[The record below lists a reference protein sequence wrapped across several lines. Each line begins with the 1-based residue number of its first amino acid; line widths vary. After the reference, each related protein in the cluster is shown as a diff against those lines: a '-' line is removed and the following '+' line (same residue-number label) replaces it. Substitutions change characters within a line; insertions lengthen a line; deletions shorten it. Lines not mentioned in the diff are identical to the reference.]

1 MPRLLGVEIPADK
14 RVEVSLTYI
23 YGIGFSTARR
33 ILEQTNIDPN
43 IRAKDLTPQQLN
55 EIIHAITNNKIKIEG
70 DLRRDVQG
78 NLKRLQAIN
87 SYRGIR
93 HRKGLPVRGQR
104 TSTNARTRKGPR
116 KTVGVIRNP
125 DTPDETKTPG
135 DAAQKEPAPKE
146 AAPTAETAPKRPAP
160 KKTAKP
166 KKEQPAP
173 TAGTPENLS
182 LSTDEVEKPKVV
194 KAKGSKNVHS
204 GVAHVMATFNN
215 TIVTITDMKG
225 NVIGWS
231 SAGKVGFK
239 GSRKSTAYAAQMV
252 AQDASRQAMGHGL
265 KEVEVLV
272 KGPGAGRES
281 AVRAL
286 QAIGLELTV
295 IRDVTPVPHNGCRPP
310 KQRRV

>member
-1 MPRLLGVEIPADK
+1 MADPENPTNPSPEEAKATEPKPAPA
-14 RVEVSLTYI
+14 
-23 YGIGFSTARR
+23 STDSR
-33 ILEQTNIDPN
+33 
-43 IRAKDLTPQQLN
+43 
-55 EIIHAITNNKIKIEG
+55 
-70 DLRRDVQG
+70 QG
-78 NLKRLQAIN
+78 
-87 SYRGIR
+87 
-93 HRKGLPVRGQR
+93 
-104 TSTNARTRKGPR
+104 
-116 KTVGVIRNP
+116 
-125 DTPDETKTPG
+125 
-135 DAAQKEPAPKE
+135 EPAAPSKE
-146 AAPTAETAPKRPAP
+146 AAPKVPAA
-160 KKTAKP
+160 KKAAKP
-166 KKEQPAP
+166 KKEQSAPA
-173 TAGTPENLS
+173 AASENLS
-182 LSTDEVEKPKVV
+182 LSADDVEKPKIV

-204 GVAHVMATFNN
+204 GIAHVLSTFNN
-215 TIVTITDMKG
+215 TVVTITDMKG

-286 QAIGLELTV
+286 QAIGLDLTV

>member
-1 MPRLLGVEIPADK
+1 MAEPENETEPKPEKKAKKAKADVAPVE
-14 RVEVSLTYI
+14 S
-23 YGIGFSTARR
+23 G
-33 ILEQTNIDPN
+33 
-43 IRAKDLTPQQLN
+43 
-55 EIIHAITNNKIKIEG
+55 
-70 DLRRDVQG
+70 
-78 NLKRLQAIN
+78 
-87 SYRGIR
+87 
-93 HRKGLPVRGQR
+93 
-104 TSTNARTRKGPR
+104 
-116 KTVGVIRNP
+116 KT
-125 DTPDETKTPG
+125 
-135 DAAQKEPAPKE
+135 E
-146 AAPTAETAPKRPAP
+146 AAPVTQNTAPAGS
-160 KKTAKP
+160 
-166 KKEQPAP
+166 EQPAARAEP
-173 TAGTPENLS
+173 AAKSAKKPAKKKKEEAAPVAATPETLS
-182 LSTDEVEKPKVV
+182 LSADEIEKPKVV
-194 KAKGSKNVHS
+194 KAKGSKNVHT
-204 GVAHVMATFNN
+204 GIAHVLSTFNN

-286 QAIGLELTV
+286 QAIGLDLTV